1 MSFENGLNEGC
12 ENKSD
17 ISDATPT
24 TLVLSFCVSI
34 LAVNEEPQGRSCS
47 EMSKSSDSAG
57 ADRIDFGCCCSV
69 ASSAGV
75 SSFGLS
81 ACATK
86 KNASTLL
93 ISLLIALKMLPLF
106 VFARHFYKCASFCK
120 PD

>member
-1 MSFENGLNEGC
+1 M
-12 ENKSD
+12 
-17 ISDATPT
+17 
-24 TLVLSFCVSI
+24 
-34 LAVNEEPQGRSCS
+34 LAVNEEPEHRSCS

-57 ADRIDFGCCCSV
+57 AGRIDFEYRCPV
-69 ASSAGV
+69 ASLAGV
-75 SSFGLS
+75 SSLGLS

-86 KNASTLL
+86 KNAFTLL